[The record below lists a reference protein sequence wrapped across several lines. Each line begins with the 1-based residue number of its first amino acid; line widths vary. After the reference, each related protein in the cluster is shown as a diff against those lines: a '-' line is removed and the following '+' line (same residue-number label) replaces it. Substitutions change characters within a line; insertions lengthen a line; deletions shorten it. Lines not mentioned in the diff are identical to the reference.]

1 MTELEMF
8 AKLPKFDENYEASDI
23 GDYLPTLTLAD
34 SLNTQYTISWVERY
48 TSRVLDV
55 YFTASTPEE
64 AIRNAYKYCNLNNL
78 L

>member
-34 SLNTQYTISWVERY
+34 SLNTQYTISWGRKIY
-48 TSRVLDV
+48 ISCFRCI
-55 YFTASTPEE
+55 F
-64 AIRNAYKYCNLNNL
+64 YC
-78 L
+78 

>member
-8 AKLPKFDENYEASDI
+8 TKLPKFDGDYEASDI

-34 SLNTQYTISWVERY
+34 SLNKQYTVCWIEKY
-48 TSRVLDV
+48 TSRILDV

-64 AIRNAYKYCNLNNL
+64 AIRNAYKWCNIK
-78 L
+78 